1 MCRQEAA
8 PVSGQISAL
17 QAGQSPC
24 SAASLG
30 VQGGREGSAVLLHLL
45 LPGICQK
52 QQEEKVLLLS
62 NECEQQTW
70 LLLKQKV

>member
-8 PVSGQISAL
+8 PVSGQVHPL

-30 VQGGREGSAVLLHLL
+30 VWGGWEGWAVLLHLP
-45 LPGICQK
+45 LPGICQ
-52 QQEEKVLLLS
+52 QQHEQKVLLLS
-62 NECEQQTW
+62 SECEQQTQ